1 MVSSERSFS
10 KVKIVKNY
18 LQSTLAEER
27 LDALIIATCS
37 SDALNNLDLDK
48 FLVIADN
55 KEN

>member
-1 MVSSERSFS
+1 MASSERSFS

-18 LQSTLAEER
+18 LQSTMAEER
-27 LDALIIATCS
+27 LDALVIATCT

-48 FLVIADN
+48 FLVIAEN